1 MDEYIDPIDNGRPFP
16 ALSVLSAKEVLKRG
30 LELLFK
36 EGRIHRVT
44 GDPYTSA
51 TNIQRFK
58 NHFGANPAVVALIWA
73 DLQTTVIAKARIT
86 VFKFDMFLMA
96 LHFLYRYHRESEREA
111 QYDRSPKILRK
122 WAWYYLIKIQML
134 QSAKIVFPTAEEVG
148 DVVIF
153 MSVDGTHSLFHEISH
168 HEFSQNRTYFSHK
181 KKHAGLCY
189 ELGIHLYESR
199 LVWMNGSFPAG
210 PNDKSNFTREGGL
223 RDKLA
228 DMGLMCVG
236 DKGYTGYSEQCSTFN
251 AFDHPAVK
259 EFKSRAQMRHEQFN
273 GMLKEF
279 SSLDNQ
285 FRHDQDKFEVC
296 FEAACVICQYR
307 MEHGEPLFDLLAG
320 IAGE

>member
-1 MDEYIDPIDNGRPFP
+1 
-16 ALSVLSAKEVLKRG
+16 
-30 LELLFK
+30 
-36 EGRIHRVT
+36 
-44 GDPYTSA
+44 
-51 TNIQRFK
+51 
-58 NHFGANPAVVALIWA
+58 
-73 DLQTTVIAKARIT
+73 
-86 VFKFDMFLMA
+86 
-96 LHFLYRYHRESEREA
+96 
-111 QYDRSPKILRK
+111 
-122 WAWYYLIKIQML
+122 ML

-236 DKGYTGYSEQCSTFN
+236 DKG
-251 AFDHPAVK
+251 
-259 EFKSRAQMRHEQFN
+259 
-273 GMLKEF
+273 
-279 SSLDNQ
+279 
-285 FRHDQDKFEVC
+285 
-296 FEAACVICQYR
+296 
-307 MEHGEPLFDLLAG
+307 
-320 IAGE
+320 